1 MSKKFGEVPPQEHE
15 QTEKPK
21 EKVWLI
27 TPEQFQQLPDGTELT
42 NIFGGKKVKGQEE
55 VDQNTKFGY
64 LAFGFPEHAKP
75 AGIQFDERA
84 AWTVWEKPSWDKSEE
99 SEK

>member
-1 MSKKFGEVPPQEHE
+1 MKSPEMSPQHE
-15 QTEKPK
+15 SSEKPK

-42 NIFGGKKVKGQEE
+42 SISGEKKVKGQDK
-55 VDQNTKFGY
+55 VDQDTRFGY

-75 AGIQFDERA
+75 AGIQFNERA
-84 AWTVWEKPSWDKSEE
+84 TWEVEGNWGKGEKSE
-99 SEK
+99 K